1 MSQKEERIVKVHYLR
16 TERFSNRNVNIKVE
30 LYEMDMARIDI
41 RVKPAY
47 RYYKRKAQDTV
58 ESIMNLNSLIL
69 LGVGILIFILPIIP
83 PSWKII
89 GIIPIAVAL
98 LPALTANQ
106 KQNEAFNKW
115 KNKVYTEMINCFS
128 QTSKQDEAKE
138 KIKIF
143 LDELV
148 TKIKESIESILDDYG
163 TDIESI
169 KRMNEYLT
177 IKVNET
183 SNKIEEE
190 LIDLRM
196 GLETR

>member
-1 MSQKEERIVKVHYLR
+1 MIAMNQD
-16 TERFSNRNVNIKVE
+16 NRVYV
-30 LYEMDMARIDI
+30 
-41 RVKPAY
+41 
-47 RYYKRKAQDTV
+47 
-58 ESIMNLNSLIL
+58 
-69 LGVGILIFILPIIP
+69 IIA
-83 PSWKII
+83 II

-115 KNKVYTEMINCFS
+115 KNKVYTEMINSFS

-143 LDELV
+143 LNELM
-148 TKIKESIESILDDYG
+148 TKIKDESIGTILDDYSS
-163 TDIESI
+163 DIESI
-169 KRMNEYLT
+169 KRINEGLA
-177 IKVNET
+177 IKVYET

-196 GLETR
+196 SLETR

>member
-1 MSQKEERIVKVHYLR
+1 
-16 TERFSNRNVNIKVE
+16 
-30 LYEMDMARIDI
+30 
-41 RVKPAY
+41 
-47 RYYKRKAQDTV
+47 
-58 ESIMNLNSLIL
+58 
-69 LGVGILIFILPIIP
+69 
-83 PSWKII
+83 
-89 GIIPIAVAL
+89 
-98 LPALTANQ
+98 
-106 KQNEAFNKW
+106 
-115 KNKVYTEMINCFS
+115 MINCFS

-196 GLETR
+196 SLETR